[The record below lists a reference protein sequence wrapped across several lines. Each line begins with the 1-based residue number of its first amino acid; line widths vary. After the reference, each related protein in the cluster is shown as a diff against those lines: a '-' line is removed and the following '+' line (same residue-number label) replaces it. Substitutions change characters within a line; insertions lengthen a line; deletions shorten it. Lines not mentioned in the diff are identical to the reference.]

1 NNWGAVHFPWL
12 LFYVSRAS
20 RRILSLFKILLG
32 VIGLPLIKAAQ
43 PNKEKKYITLLLTT
57 WHPFILFDNPDILI

>member
-1 NNWGAVHFPWL
+1 M
-12 LFYVSRAS
+12 
-20 RRILSLFKILLG
+20 SLFKILLG

-43 PNKEKKYITLLLTT
+43 PNKGKKYITLLFTS